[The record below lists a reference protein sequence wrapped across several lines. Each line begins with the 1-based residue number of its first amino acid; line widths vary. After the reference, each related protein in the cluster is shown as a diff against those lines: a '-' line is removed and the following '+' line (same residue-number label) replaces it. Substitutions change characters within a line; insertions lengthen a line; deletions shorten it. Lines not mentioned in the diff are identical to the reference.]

1 MRHAENDP
9 LFELEQLV
17 LLAIL
22 RLGDQAYGIR
32 IIDELATLTHLRV
45 SRPSVYTTLARLQR
59 KGMLSSELGD
69 PIPERG
75 GRARRFYRATPAA
88 LSLLRD
94 SRQAYLRLWSGLETI
109 LDPAR

>member
-22 RLGDQAYGIR
+22 RLSDQAYGIR
-32 IIDELATLTHLRV
+32 IIQELATLTHLQV

-59 KGMLSSELGD
+59 KGLLSSSLGE
-69 PIPERG
+69 PLPERG
-75 GRARRFYRATPAA
+75 GRARRFYRVTPVA
-88 LSLLRD
+88 LSLLKE
-94 SRQAYLRLWSGLETI
+94 SRQCYLRLWTGLETI
-109 LDPAR
+109 LDCA